1 MNWEEA
7 LNVALD
13 KRDQGENNAMAE
25 VYRAFH
31 TAATRAVSNSGNEGS
46 HTQDVNPRLDNLMQ
60 LNVTHRTKAERLEK
74 HNQELEKALALK
86 TEEHKEQTK
95 ALLLLQDD
103 MLANQI
109 QLNVLEQRTESLQQ
123 ENETLVQRLVAK
135 AAADADKMNDANAFL
150 ER

>member
-1 MNWEEA
+1 
-7 LNVALD
+7 
-13 KRDQGENNAMAE
+13 
-25 VYRAFH
+25 
-31 TAATRAVSNSGNEGS
+31 
-46 HTQDVNPRLDNLMQ
+46 VNPRLNNLMQ
-60 LNVTHRTKAERLEK
+60 LNVTHRTNAERLEK
-74 HNQELEKALALK
+74 HNRELETALAKK
-86 TEEHKEQTK
+86 TEEHKEQAK

-109 QLNVLEQRTESLQQ
+109 QLNVLEQKTEALQQ